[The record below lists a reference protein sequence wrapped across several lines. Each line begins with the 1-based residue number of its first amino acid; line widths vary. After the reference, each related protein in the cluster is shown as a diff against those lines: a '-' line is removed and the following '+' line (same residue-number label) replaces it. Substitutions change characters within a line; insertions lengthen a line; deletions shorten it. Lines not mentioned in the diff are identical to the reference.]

1 MTDTS
6 PTDIHISVETRY
18 IPEQSSPE
26 QGHFAFA
33 YQITI
38 ENRGPQTAQ
47 LLNRHWIITD
57 AEGRVQEVKGPGVI
71 GEQPVLQPGQRFRY
85 SSGSVLPTPVGSM
98 HGSYEWVT
106 ADGEKFDSPIAAFR
120 LAVATVFH

>member
-1 MTDTS
+1 MAENA
-6 PTDIHISVETRY
+6 PTDIRITVETRY

-26 QGHFAFA
+26 QAHYAFA

-38 ENRGPQTAQ
+38 ENHGPQTAQ

-57 AEGRVQEVKGPGVI
+57 AEGHIQEVKGPGVV
-71 GEQPVLQPGQRFRY
+71 GEQPTLQPGQRFRY
-85 SSGSVLPTPVGSM
+85 SSGSVLSTAVGSM
-98 HGSYEWVT
+98 HGSYEWIT
-106 ADGEKFDSPIAAFR
+106 ADGEIFESPIPAFR